1 MVAFGYSRAARVAQR
16 LAQPRG
22 QTSVCAQARVGGARL
37 CARLPGDLRGRTLTQ
52 RLAGWRLSC
61 STLSSSFVRLT
72 RWAPRTTLVRYR
84 LAVCKQRLKGGPA
97 SSTVAREV

>member
-37 CARLPGDLRGRTLTQ
+37 CARLPGDLRKDSYPEAGRLEAE
-52 RLAGWRLSC
+52 L
-61 STLSSSFVRLT
+61 
-72 RWAPRTTLVRYR
+72 
-84 LAVCKQRLKGGPA
+84 
-97 SSTVAREV
+97 